1 MKLSTV
7 VLAALTALAVAD
19 EYKSVS
25 CDVDNHCP
33 EDKPCCSQYGECGT
47 GAYCLGGCDPKS
59 SFELKSCMPMPVCKK
74 RQSKFTSMDR
84 IAKNTEYLGD
94 AENYDWVYTGN
105 LIQQN
110 NGLLLTM
117 PKNSVGTVLSSTDY
131 MWYGKVSATFKSS
144 HLQGVVSAF
153 ILFSDVKDEIDYEFV
168 GADTNTVQTNYYWQ
182 GVLDWTHGRNI
193 SVDNTHE
200 NFFTYSIDWTPDQI
214 TWAVDDQP
222 GRVLKKSDTW
232 NETSKSYMYP
242 QTPSR
247 IQLSLWPAGQA
258 SNAEGTIAW
267 AGGEID
273 WDAEDIQK
281 YGYYYATV
289 TEIDVDCYEPPA
301 SAKKSGDK
309 SYRYTDLNAMES
321 DVEITGDDTKLA
333 SFDATGADPEKDDGS
348 KNGTA
353 PTGMLQHPDSDPN
366 IANVTGGVAVST
378 KKKTSSVPSSTES
391 LEDVSGSAIKKS
403 TSSKES
409 TSSEADPTEV
419 VSGERVSSKQTGSA
433 SAGDDNGGNGGSA
446 AATGSSSRNPQGN
459 AATASNTGNGGF
471 QQFGQA
477 SGSAAEKAN
486 TAGSNGMS
494 SLLLAGALAAA
505 SLLM

>member
-1 MKLSTV
+1 M
-7 VLAALTALAVAD
+7 LAAFITAAAAQS
-19 EYKSVS
+19 KAVS
-25 CDVDNHCP
+25 CDLDNHCP
-33 EDKPCCSQYGECGT
+33 EDMPCCSQYGECGT

-59 SFELKSCMPMPVCKK
+59 SFNLKACMPMPVCKS
-74 RQSKFTSMDR
+74 RQDKFSSMDR

-94 AENYDWVYTGN
+94 AANYDWVYTGN
-105 LIQQN
+105 IIQQN
-110 NGLLLTM
+110 NGMLLTM

-168 GADTNTVQTNYYWQ
+168 GADVETVQTNFYWQ

-200 NFFTYSIDWTPDQI
+200 NFFTYSIDWTPDQV
-214 TWAVDDQP
+214 TWAVNGQP

-232 NETSKSYMYP
+232 NETSKSFMYP

-258 SNAEGTIAW
+258 SNAEGTVAW

-273 WDAEDIQK
+273 WEAEDIKK

-289 TEIDVDCYEPPA
+289 TEIDVECYDPPA
-301 SAKKSGDK
+301 DAKKSGNK
-309 SYRYTDLNAMES
+309 SYRYTDLNAMEG
-321 DVEITGDDTKLA
+321 DVEITDDDTELA
-333 SFDATGADPEKDDGS
+333 SFDATGNDPTKDDGNDKS
-348 KNGTA
+348 NGSA
-353 PTGMLQHPDSDPN
+353 PTGMMQHPDSDPS
-366 IANVTGGVAVST
+366 IANITGGVATS
-378 KKKTSSVPSSTES
+378 KKTTSVPSSTES
-391 LEDVSGSAIKKS
+391 LEEVSGVKKS
-403 TSSKES
+403 TSTKS
-409 TSSEADPTEV
+409 SSESSESSADPTEV
-419 VSGERVSSKQTGSA
+419 VSGKPVSSTGGSSA
-433 SAGDDNGGNGGSA
+433 AASSGGNGGA
-446 AATGSSSRNPQGN
+446 ASTTRAGNNGGN
-459 AATASNTGNGGF
+459 AAASSSSNNGGF

-477 SGSAAEKAN
+477 SSSGTNVEK
-486 TAGSNGMS
+486 SNNAVTNGA
-494 SLLLAGALAAA
+494 SLLLAGVLAGA

>member
-19 EYKSVS
+19 DYKSVS

-94 AENYDWVYTGN
+94 AENFDWVYTGN

-193 SVDNTHE
+193 SVENTHE

-232 NETSKSYMYP
+232 NETTKSYMYP

-258 SNAEGTIAW
+258 SNAEGTVAW

-273 WDAEDIQK
+273 WNAEDIQK

-289 TEIDVDCYEPPA
+289 TEIDVDCYDPPA

-309 SYRYTDLNAMES
+309 SYRYTDLNAMEA

-333 SFDATGADPEKDDGS
+333 SFDATGADPDKDDGS

-353 PTGMLQHPDSDPN
+353 PTGMMQHPDNDPS
-366 IANVTGGVAVST
+366 IANVTGGVSAST
-378 KKKTSSVPSSTES
+378 KKTSSVPSSTES

-409 TSSEADPTEV
+409 SSSEADPTEV

-433 SAGDDNGGNGGSA
+433 SAGDNNGGNGGSA

-505 SLLM
+505 SLLI